1 MVDLQEG
8 GRSMP
13 DRAER
18 LRTRSIG
25 VRVTEADY
33 ARLHALAEA
42 QGKLLG
48 EWARDALLA
57 LAHHPAGTPVEQ
69 ALLAEAVALRTVV
82 ANLIFAFTTEGRVTR
97 EQMTTYVEHAD
108 KVKLKRAIEILE
120 RLRAGTP
127 SPPSPAS
134 DGRASP

>member
-1 MVDLQEG
+1 
-8 GRSMP
+8 MP

-25 VRVTEADY
+25 VRVTRADF

-42 QGKLLG
+42 PGKLLG

-57 LAHHPAGTPVEQ
+57 LAQHPAGTAVEQ

-82 ANLIFAFTTEGRVTR
+82 ANLIFAFTSEGRVTR
-97 EQMTTYVEHAD
+97 EQMATHMERAD
-108 KVKLKRAIEILE
+108 KVKVKLKLAIEILE
-120 RLRAGTP
+120 RLRAGVP

>member
-1 MVDLQEG
+1 
-8 GRSMP
+8 MP

-18 LRTRSIG
+18 LGTRSIG
-25 VRVTEADY
+25 VRVTKADF

-42 QGKLLG
+42 AGKLLG

-57 LAHHPAGTPVEQ
+57 LAQHPAGTAVEQ

-82 ANLIFAFTTEGRVTR
+82 ANLVFAFTTEGRVTR
-97 EQMTTYVEHAD
+97 EQMATHMERAD
-108 KVKLKRAIEILE
+108 KVKLKLAIEILE
-120 RLRAGTP
+120 RLRAGVP

-134 DGRASP
+134 DGRAPP

>member
-1 MVDLQEG
+1 
-8 GRSMP
+8 MP
-13 DRAER
+13 DRPER

-25 VRVTEADY
+25 VRVTEADF
-33 ARLHALAEA
+33 ARLHAIAEA
-42 QGKLLG
+42 QGKVLG

-57 LAHHPAGTPVEQ
+57 LAQHPAGTAVEQ

-82 ANLIFAFTTEGRVTR
+82 ANLIFAFTSEGRVTR
-97 EQMTTYVEHAD
+97 EQMATYMERAD

-120 RLRAGTP
+120 RLRAGAT
-127 SPPSPAS
+127 SPPSPTS

>member
-1 MVDLQEG
+1 
-8 GRSMP
+8 MP

-25 VRVTEADY
+25 VRVTEADF

-42 QGKLLG
+42 QGKVLG

-57 LAHHPAGTPVEQ
+57 LAQHPAGTAVEQ
-69 ALLAEAVALRTVV
+69 TLLAEAVALRTVV
-82 ANLIFAFTTEGRVTR
+82 AKLIFAFTSDGRVTYMER
-97 EQMTTYVEHAD
+97 AD

-120 RLRAGTP
+120 RLRAGAP
-127 SPPSPAS
+127 APPSAAS
-134 DGRASP
+134 AGGASP